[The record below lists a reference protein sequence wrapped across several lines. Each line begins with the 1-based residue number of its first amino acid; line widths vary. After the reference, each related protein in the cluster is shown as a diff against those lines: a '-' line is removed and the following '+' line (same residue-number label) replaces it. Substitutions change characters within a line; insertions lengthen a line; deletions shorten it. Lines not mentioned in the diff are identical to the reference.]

1 MLRRG
6 QFAIGL
12 LLAGIAAP
20 GFAQDKQSTKPED
33 VVVTGKIPDAD
44 KKVCTTEAST
54 GSIIPKRTCRT
65 KGEWE
70 AMRARSLAN
79 LERMKADQ
87 NARKHTQDSVENR

>member
-44 KKVCTTEAST
+44 KKVCKTEA
-54 GSIIPKRTCRT
+54 
-65 KGEWE
+65 
-70 AMRARSLAN
+70 
-79 LERMKADQ
+79 
-87 NARKHTQDSVENR
+87 